1 MTERKTSVDANILD
15 RDVVVVGAGFAG
27 LYMLHKVRQIGLSA
41 ILFEAGSGVG
51 GTWFWNRY
59 PGARCDVHSLEYSF
73 SFSDELQQEW
83 TWSEKYSAQPEILAY
98 LNHVADRF
106 DLRRDIRLET
116 RVVSAHYSE
125 DERRWTVTTDRGDVV
140 RARYCIMATGCLSEA
155 RAPDIPGLETFKGA
169 VYHTGRWPHEPIN
182 FSGKRVG
189 VIGTGASGIQ
199 IVPMLA
205 EAAEKVY
212 VFQRTPNF
220 SIPARNGP
228 MDPAEERD
236 WKAVYGAKRRQARET
251 SAGILYDYNTISAL
265 SVSEQQRRADYEA
278 RWRKGGVNFVRTY
291 ADLSLDKAA
300 NDTAADFVREK
311 IRQTVRKPEVA
322 EKLTP
327 FDHPIGA
334 KRICIDTRYFEAY
347 NRDNVTLVDIRS
359 APIEAAT
366 PEGLKTRD
374 ALYELD
380 CLVFATGF
388 DAVTGALGRI
398 DIRGRG
404 HRSLK
409 EKWSAGPRSYLG
421 LMSAGFPNLFT
432 ITGPGSPSILTNVVV
447 SIEQHVEFIADAI
460 ADLEAKGLVEMEAE
474 EAAENAW
481 VEHVAEVA
489 QRTLLVTANSW
500 YMGANIPGKPRVI
513 LPYAGGFNVYRQ
525 KCDEVAARGYV
536 GFRLIAGASSNDPV
550 QAAAQRAPAHADNA

>member
-1 MTERKTSVDANILD
+1 MKQAMASQSEAKIE
-15 RDVVVVGAGFAG
+15 RDVVIVGAGFAG
-27 LYMLHKVRQIGLSA
+27 LYMLHKVRKIGLSA

-59 PGARCDVHSLEYSF
+59 PGARCDVRSLEYSY
-73 SFSDELQQEW
+73 SFSNALQQEW
-83 TWSEKYSAQPEILAY
+83 TWSEKYSGQPEILAY

-116 RVVSAHYSE
+116 RVVAAHY
-125 DERRWTVTTDRGDVV
+125 DEAGARWNVSTDRGDTV

-155 RAPDIPGLETFKGA
+155 RAPDIPGLKTFKGA
-169 VYHTGRWPHEPIN
+169 IYHTGRWPHEPVD
-182 FSGKRVG
+182 FSGKSVG

-199 IVPMLA
+199 LVPMLA
-205 EAAEKVY
+205 KAAHAVR

-228 MDPAEERD
+228 MDAQEERD
-236 WKAVYGAKRRQARET
+236 WKAIYESKRKQARET
-251 SAGILYDYNTISAL
+251 SAGILYDYTTVSAL
-265 SVSEQQRRADYEA
+265 DVSDEERRAAYEE

-291 ADLSLDKAA
+291 GDITINLAA
-300 NDTAADFVREK
+300 NDTAAEFVREK
-311 IRQTVRKPEVA
+311 IRATVRDPSVA
-322 EKLTP
+322 AKLTP
-327 FDHPIGA
+327 FDHPIA
-334 KRICIDTRYFEAY
+334 TKRICIDTEYFEAY
-347 NRDNVTLVDIRS
+347 NRDNVQLVDIRS

-374 ALYELD
+374 AFYPLD
-380 CLVFATGF
+380 AIVFATGF

-404 HRSLK
+404 GMSLK
-409 EKWSAGPRSYLG
+409 EKWAAGPRSYLG

-447 SIEQHVEFIADAI
+447 SIEQHVEFISDAI
-460 ADLEAKGLVEMEAE
+460 AELEAKRIGEIEAE
-474 EAAENAW
+474 EAAESAW
-481 VEHVAEVA
+481 VEEVTEAAE
-489 QRTLLVTANSW
+489 RTLLVKANSW

-513 LPYAGGFNVYRQ
+513 LPYAGGFHVYKQ
-525 KCDEVAARGYV
+525 KCDEIAARGYV
-536 GFRLIAGASSNDPV
+536 GFRLTARPAPAN
-550 QAAAQRAPAHADNA
+550 AAAAS

>member
-1 MTERKTSVDANILD
+1 MTEEKTSERAAHLE

-41 ILFEAGSGVG
+41 ILFEAGPGVG

-59 PGARCDVHSLEYSF
+59 PGARCDVLSLEYSY

-83 TWSEKYSAQPEILAY
+83 NWTEKFAAQPEILRY

-116 RVVSAHYSE
+116 RVVSAHYDE
-125 DERRWTVTTDRGDVV
+125 DGALWSVTTDRGDAV

-155 RAPDIPGLETFKGA
+155 QAPQVPGLESFNGP
-169 VYHTGRWPHEPIN
+169 VYHTGKWPDDPID
-182 FSGKRVG
+182 FASKRVG
-189 VIGTGASGIQ
+189 VVGTGSSGIQ

-205 EAAEKVY
+205 QAAGRLY

-228 MDPAEERD
+228 MDSEEQSN
-236 WKAVYGAKRRQARET
+236 WKEVYDDKRRRARDT
-251 SAGILYDYNTISAL
+251 SAGILYDYNTTSAL
-265 SVSEQQRRADYEA
+265 GVSQEQRRRDYEA

-291 ADLSLDKAA
+291 ADLALDKAA

-311 IRQTVRKPEVA
+311 IRELVRDPRIA
-322 EKLTP
+322 QKLSP

-334 KRICIDTRYFEAY
+334 KRICIDTNYFDTF
-347 NRDNVTLVDIRS
+347 NRDNVTLVDIRA
-359 APIEAAT
+359 APIEAIT
-366 PEGLKTRD
+366 PQGVKTKD
-374 ALYELD
+374 GFFELD

-388 DAVTGALGRI
+388 DAVTGALNRI
-398 DIRGRG
+398 DIRGRSG
-404 HRSLK
+404 RSLK
-409 EKWSAGPRSYLG
+409 EKWAAGPRSYLG

-447 SIEQHVEFIADAI
+447 SIEQHVEFIAAAI
-460 ADLEAKGLVEMEAE
+460 VDLAAKGLTEMEAE
-474 EAAENAW
+474 AAAEDAW
-481 VEHVAEVA
+481 VEHVADVA
-489 QRTLLVTANSW
+489 NRTLLVTVNSW
-500 YMGANIPGKPRVI
+500 YMGANTPGKPRVI
-513 LPYAGGFNVYRQ
+513 LPYAGGFNVYRRQ
-525 KCDEVAARGYV
+525 CDEIAASGYV
-536 GFRLIAGASSNDPV
+536 GFRMT
-550 QAAAQRAPAHADNA
+550 